1 MLNHECDIT
10 KLLAQRKAI
19 AIAKDPIT
27 DVDDL
32 VNDTTL
38 LYGTPKAKKSGKKKD
53 ASPSKPRKPKGT
65 RELELESELDKAKGQ
80 AKQNRDKLIKTTQE
94 KLQSLAERETKAK
107 QPKPP
112 SVASIVAKTIATHH
126 DKSPEKINA
135 EVHKALGTVPSKEID
150 SYLDRQIDLYR
161 ARRADMFKRLAD
173 NSKKKR
179 LENKGKKLEAI
190 EAKASR
196 DAEKEAERISREFEQ
211 DLTKAQRDADRAKTK
226 AEIEA
231 YKADEA
237 TKKTERDAFR
247 AKWKEEQAKY
257 NAEQRKA
264 KSDARKSYVDL
275 WRDLTNNDPE
285 WQNANI
291 KNRLLENILKK
302 DADPKAIKRDFT
314 AITGLA
320 YLGHGD
326 IKAYLEQIEKAKE
339 IKDPYEKTVAL
350 RLIDR
355 QLQHEVPNTVA
366 RWFKSAI
373 RINLLTSPSGGLKD
387 SIGTELEGQ
396 LLSGAM
402 PQLPNVKLFK
412 RFYNE
417 ALQGI
422 NTMGADVTTGDYGT
436 SPADALRL
444 PPEFR
449 KVLGDKLAN
458 KADKVLEKYATVQDA
473 LRNSVAKMVYQQHY
487 DYLIKRYGATAK
499 TDLEQQTLRDYAQ
512 SAGANA
518 TYSPVG
524 KLSKSNTF
532 GYHMAGIEATI
543 TEKLSGL
550 NQYLDKTANN
560 KANGEITRMLASV
573 ADVGLTAFMPFAGF
587 MVRLGVRSV
596 NMTVAPYVMV
606 GKLAQLAT
614 RAYQARDIRMLNVL
628 NTRAFMTVEESIQTD
643 AIMMRGIVSSVGVAG
658 LAVLIDLGVLMVP
671 DPDGDDDDRLEKQ
684 VGMYGVQFNWS
695 QLVRLAM
702 GAPPK
707 TQENDLVLGMSA
719 FPMTSYMAYNAN
731 ALRKGVKLWDDPDK
745 SRVVANTVAKGL
757 TALFLDT
764 PANQTMKKLF
774 DTRNEE
780 GEKDIG
786 KGSQNALT
794 NLGLTL
800 IPLIVRRPVEVALNP
815 KTKKPDKPKAT
826 LPQVVDVE
834 SGDVAPMEVKHERE
848 RAIEAE
854 MGMVSYLLAN
864 VLNST
869 LNPMTAEKLSH
880 AKAMVADMER
890 RNPNKESREFLGSE
904 GYENKLKAK
913 PFKYDPELDTAITQN
928 QFRKLQAVKRLER
941 TQKPQERP

>member
-10 KLLAQRKAI
+10 KLLDQVEATVMADDSI
-19 AIAKDPIT
+19 TGT
-27 DVDDL
+27 DVSEDAI
-32 VNDTTL
+32 L
-38 LYGTPKAKKSGKKKD
+38 LYGTPKPKKGGKKKGGKKNT
-53 ASPSKPRKPKGT
+53 PPPKPRKPKGT
-65 RELELESELDKAKGQ
+65 RQRELEGELDDAKDQVQQTRDELIKITQ
-80 AKQNRDKLIKTTQE
+80 AKLQALAEKPIKPPKKRKTT
-94 KLQSLAERETKAK
+94 
-107 QPKPP
+107 
-112 SVASIVAKTIATHH
+112 VASIVAKTIATHH
-126 DKSPEKINA
+126 DKSPEEINA

-150 SYLDRQIDLYR
+150 KYLNQQINAFKER
-161 ARRADMFKRLAD
+161 RRAKLEKAIKPDTD
-173 NSKKKR
+173 IKKR
-179 LENKGKKLEAI
+179 LLESV
-190 EAKASR
+190 EAN
-196 DAEKEAERISREFEQ
+196 
-211 DLTKAQRDADRAKTK
+211 T
-226 AEIEA
+226 
-231 YKADEA
+231 
-237 TKKTERDAFR
+237 
-247 AKWKEEQAKY
+247 
-257 NAEQRKA
+257 
-264 KSDARKSYVDL
+264 
-275 WRDLTNNDPE
+275 
-285 WQNANI
+285 
-291 KNRLLENILKK
+291 
-302 DADPKAIKRDFT
+302 DPKAIKRDFT

-326 IKAYLEQIEKAKE
+326 IKAYLEQIEKAKA
-339 IKDPYEKTVAL
+339 ITDPYEKTVAL

-355 QLQHEVPNTVA
+355 QLQREVPNTVA

-373 RINLLTSPSGGLKD
+373 RINLLTSPAGGLKD
-387 SIGTELEGQ
+387 WIGTELEGQ

-473 LRNSVAKMVYQQHY
+473 LRNSLAKMVYQQHY
-487 DYLIKRYGATAK
+487 DYVIKRYGATAK
-499 TDLEQQTLRDYAQ
+499 TDLEQQALRDYAQ

-560 KANGEITRMLASV
+560 KANGEITRTLASV

-587 MVRLGVRSV
+587 MVRLGVRSM

-606 GKLAQLAT
+606 GKLAQLAL

-628 NTRAFMTVEESIQTD
+628 NTRAFMTVEEAIQTD

-786 KGSQNALT
+786 KGSQDALT

-800 IPLIVRRPVEVALNP
+800 IPLIVRRPVEVATNP

-826 LPQVVDVE
+826 LPQLVDTE
-834 SGDVAPMEVKHERE
+834 TGDVAPMEVKHERE

-890 RNPNKESREFLGSE
+890 RNPNKDSREFLGSE

-913 PFKYDPELDTAITQN
+913 QFKYDPELDTAVTQY
-928 QFRKLQAVKRLER
+928 QFKKLQASRNER
-941 TQKPQERP
+941 TQKGQERP

>member
-10 KLLAQRKAI
+10 KLLEQTEALVQGTPETNTNSI
-19 AIAKDPIT
+19 DKDF
-27 DVDDL
+27 D
-32 VNDTTL
+32 L
-38 LYGTPKAKKSGKKKD
+38 LYNTKPPRKK
-53 ASPSKPRKPKGT
+53 KPKGT
-65 RELELESELDKAKGQ
+65 RELELKGELDKAKGK
-80 AKQNRDKLIKTTQE
+80 AKQARDKLIKTTQE
-94 KLQSLAERETKAK
+94 KLQALAEREVKPK
-107 QPKPP
+107 KNKPP

-126 DKSPEKINA
+126 DKSPEEINA
-135 EVHKALGTVPSKEID
+135 EVHKALGTVPSPQID
-150 SYLDRQIDLYR
+150 EYLNRQID
-161 ARRADMFKRLAD
+161 AFKERRKAKLEKAIKPDTD
-173 NSKKKR
+173 IKKR
-179 LENKGKKLEAI
+179 LLESV
-190 EAKASR
+190 EA
-196 DAEKEAERISREFEQ
+196 
-211 DLTKAQRDADRAKTK
+211 
-226 AEIEA
+226 
-231 YKADEA
+231 
-237 TKKTERDAFR
+237 
-247 AKWKEEQAKY
+247 
-257 NAEQRKA
+257 N
-264 KSDARKSYVDL
+264 
-275 WRDLTNNDPE
+275 
-285 WQNANI
+285 
-291 KNRLLENILKK
+291 
-302 DADPKAIKRDFT
+302 ADPKAIKRDFT

-355 QLQHEVPNTVA
+355 QLQREVPNTVA

-373 RINLLTSPSGGLKD
+373 RINLLTSPAGGLKD
-387 SIGTELEGQ
+387 WISTELEGQ

-473 LRNSVAKMVYQQHY
+473 LRNSLAKMVYQQHY
-487 DYLIKRYGATAK
+487 DYVMKRYGATAK
-499 TDLEQQTLRDYAQ
+499 TDLEKQALRDYAQ

-560 KANGEITRMLASV
+560 KANGEITRILASV

-587 MVRLGVRSV
+587 MVRLGVRSM

-606 GKLAQLAT
+606 GKLAQLAL
-614 RAYQARDIRMLNVL
+614 RAYQARDIAMLNVL
-628 NTRAFMTVEESIQTD
+628 NTRAFMTVEEAIQTD
-643 AIMMRGIVSSVGVAG
+643 AIMMRGIVSSLGVAG

-707 TQENDLVLGMSA
+707 TQENDLVLSMSA

-745 SRVVANTVAKGL
+745 SRVVANTVGKGL
-757 TALFLDT
+757 MALFLDT

-774 DTRNEE
+774 DTRNDE
-780 GEKDIG
+780 GEKDMG
-786 KGSQNALT
+786 KGSQDALW
-794 NLGLTL
+794 NLGGTL
-800 IPLIVRRPVEVALNP
+800 IPLVVRRPVEVALNP
-815 KTKKPDKPKAT
+815 KTKKPDKTKAT

-890 RNPNKESREFLGSE
+890 RNPNKDSREFLGST

-913 PFKYDPELDTAITQN
+913 QFKYDPELDTAFTQN
-928 QFRKLQAVKRLER
+928 QFRKLQAIKRLER

>member
-10 KLLAQRKAI
+10 KLLDQVEATVMADDSI
-19 AIAKDPIT
+19 TGT
-27 DVDDL
+27 DVSEDAI
-32 VNDTTL
+32 L
-38 LYGTPKAKKSGKKKD
+38 LYGTPKPKKGGKKKGGKKNT
-53 ASPSKPRKPKGT
+53 PPPKPRKPKGT
-65 RELELESELDKAKGQ
+65 RQRELEGELDDAKGEVEGT
-80 AKQNRDKLIKTTQE
+80 RDKLIKTTQE
-94 KLQSLAERETKAK
+94 KLQALAEREVKPK
-107 QPKPP
+107 KNKPP

-126 DKSPEKINA
+126 DKSPEEINA
-135 EVHKALGTVPSKEID
+135 EVHKALGTVPST
-150 SYLDRQIDLYR
+150 QIDKYLSQQINAFKER
-161 ARRADMFKRLAD
+161 RRAKLEKAIKPDTD
-173 NSKKKR
+173 IKKR
-179 LENKGKKLEAI
+179 LLESV
-190 EAKASR
+190 EAN
-196 DAEKEAERISREFEQ
+196 
-211 DLTKAQRDADRAKTK
+211 T
-226 AEIEA
+226 
-231 YKADEA
+231 
-237 TKKTERDAFR
+237 
-247 AKWKEEQAKY
+247 
-257 NAEQRKA
+257 
-264 KSDARKSYVDL
+264 
-275 WRDLTNNDPE
+275 
-285 WQNANI
+285 
-291 KNRLLENILKK
+291 
-302 DADPKAIKRDFT
+302 DPKAIKRDFT

-355 QLQHEVPNTVA
+355 QLQREVPNTVA

-373 RINLLTSPSGGLKD
+373 RINLLTSPAGGLKD
-387 SIGTELEGQ
+387 WIGTELEGQ

-499 TDLEQQTLRDYAQ
+499 TDLEQQALRDYAQ

-587 MVRLGVRSV
+587 MVRLGVRSM

-606 GKLAQLAT
+606 GKLAQLAL

-628 NTRAFMTVEESIQTD
+628 NTRAFMTVEEAIQTD

-774 DTRNEE
+774 DARNDE

-786 KGSQNALT
+786 KGSQDALT

-800 IPLIVRRPVEVALNP
+800 IPLVVRRPVEVAINP

-826 LPQVVDVE
+826 LPQLVDTE
-834 SGDVAPMEVKHERE
+834 TGDVAPMEVKHERE
-848 RAIEAE
+848 QAIEAE
-854 MGMVSYLLAN
+854 MGMVAYLLAN

-890 RNPNKESREFLGSE
+890 RNPNKDSREFLGSE

-913 PFKYDPELDTAITQN
+913 PFKYDPELDTAITQS